1 MTGERALSKIQW
13 GKESAAAHGTAVAAD
28 TILAGAEISAI
39 NPDRK
44 PSYYDD
50 ALGVRMRSTRSVI
63 YQYLAQNT
71 IKLPACYFQL
81 LPMLFSCGLL
91 GNISPAEQTPSQN
104 DMLWTFLPSLTGDNV
119 PDSITLEM
127 GDDTQ
132 AYEAEYLMFESIKL
146 AGQIAQGADESPVS
160 AEAAYFARQV
170 TPTTFTGGLSL
181 PSMETMNAKLSR
193 FYVNTTW
200 AARGTTEKTG
210 TIRAWELEFLTG
222 LHPKFLGSAD
232 KFFDIHGQSFIE
244 AMLTLTL
251 EGNANADALFDYYQ
265 AGTKIALGLKVSGA
279 LIGTGVA
286 HSLAVNLW
294 GMFEHVTAL
303 SEEVGGNNLHKAL
316 FHAMYDPTGA
326 HGIEAKVITSV
337 AGV

>member
-1 MTGERALSKIQW
+1 MSGEKVLSKKQ
-13 GKESAAAHGTAVAAD
+13 GGREGGAPHGTAVAAD

-50 ALGVRMRSTRSVI
+50 AMGVRMRSTRSVI

-71 IKLPACYFQL
+71 IKVPACYFQL

-91 GNISPAEQTPSQN
+91 GNITPAEQTPSQN
-104 DMLWTFLPSLTGDNV
+104 DMLWTFLPDIDGDNV

-200 AARGTTEKTG
+200 AAPGTT
-210 TIRAWELEFLTG
+210 
-222 LHPKFLGSAD
+222 
-232 KFFDIHGQSFIE
+232 Q
-244 AMLTLTL
+244 
-251 EGNANADALFDYYQ
+251 
-265 AGTKIALGLKVSGA
+265 
-279 LIGTGVA
+279 
-286 HSLAVNLW
+286 
-294 GMFEHVTAL
+294 
-303 SEEVGGNNLHKAL
+303 
-316 FHAMYDPTGA
+316 
-326 HGIEAKVITSV
+326 
-337 AGV
+337 